1 MNWNE
6 IYLVRDEIKIKN
18 VVNRFLSL
26 EFCFLLVFFVKSLL
40 FKLIVEFNLSKT
52 IKITLNL

>member
-6 IYLVRDEIKIKN
+6 IYLVRDEIKTKN

-26 EFCFLLVFFVKSLL
+26 EFCFLLVFFVKSLS
-40 FKLIVEFNLSKT
+40 FKLIVAFNLSKT